1 MKPARN
7 FWPVGIIVFFTTFF
21 IGMAVVIV
29 IASFHR
35 DTLVSDNYYE
45 QELKFQDQIDAT
57 ARAEKCGAKIE
68 FDSAG
73 RKIFLTLPAE
83 QAKQIVGG
91 KITLYRANA
100 AELDRQFPLELRG
113 DGTQALDV
121 SKFASGPWRVRVR
134 WNVSGQDYFLE
145 KKIVI

>member
-7 FWPVGIIVFFTTFF
+7 FWPIGIIVFFTAFF
-21 IGMAVVIV
+21 IGIAVVIV
-29 IASFHR
+29 IASVHR
-35 DTLVSDNYYE
+35 ETLVSDNYYE
-45 QELKFQDQIDAT
+45 QELKFQDQIDAV
-57 ARAEKCGAKIE
+57 ARAEKCGAKIQ
-68 FDSAG
+68 FDAAG
-73 RKIFLTLPAE
+73 RKIIFTLPAD
-83 QAKQIVGG
+83 QAKQLVSG
-91 KITLYRANA
+91 KITFYRANA
-100 AELDRQFPLELRG
+100 AELDRQLTLELSG